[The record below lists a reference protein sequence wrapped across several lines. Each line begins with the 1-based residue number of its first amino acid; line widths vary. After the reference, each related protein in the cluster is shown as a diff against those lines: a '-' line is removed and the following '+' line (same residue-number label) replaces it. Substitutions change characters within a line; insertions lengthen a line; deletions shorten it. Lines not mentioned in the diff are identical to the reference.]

1 MIMVDSGVWTDYFR
15 GTVTPQTDCLD
26 LLLGRELLAVG
37 DLILTEVLQGF
48 GTEREFN
55 QARKLLLSLDVI
67 EIGGQETAL
76 LAARNCRT
84 LRARG
89 VTTGKTIDTLIATC
103 CIENDLA
110 LLYRERDFS
119 PFVTHLGLRCA
130 LAENSTGSHS
140 FQVQQQRAPYLVKID

>member
-15 GTVTPQTDCLD
+15 GAVTPQTDCLD
-26 LLLGRELLAVG
+26 LLLSRELLAVG

-76 LAARNCRT
+76 VAARNFRT

-89 VTTGKTIDTLIATC
+89 VTIRKTIDTLIATC

-110 LLYRERDFS
+110 LLYGGRDFE

-130 LAENSTGSHS
+130 LTENSNGSHV
-140 FQVQQQRAPYLVKID
+140 FQVQQQRAPYLVKMD

>member
-1 MIMVDSGVWTDYFR
+1 MILVDTSVWTDYFR

-26 LLLGRELLAVG
+26 LLLSRELLAIG

-48 GTEREFN
+48 DTEREFN
-55 QARKLLLSLDVI
+55 QARKLLFSLNVI

-76 LAARNCRT
+76 ATARNFRT

-89 VTTGKTIDTLIATC
+89 VTVRKTMHALIATR

-110 LLYRERDFS
+110 LLFSERDFE
-119 PFVTHLGLRCA
+119 PFVTFLGLRCA
-130 LAENSTGSHS
+130 LTENSSGAHI
-140 FQVQQQRAPYLVKID
+140 FQVQQERTPYLVKSR